1 MSDVSVKEPHN
12 LSETDAIA
20 RVQSFEE
27 MLQKYGVKSTWK
39 GPKAELKGTG
49 VSGSIAVTTK
59 DVTVTLKLGL
69 LAKAAGVDAERL
81 AGSIAKRL
89 KSALGG

>member
-1 MSDVSVKEPHN
+1 MADVNVKEPHA
-12 LSETDAIA
+12 LSESDAIS

-49 VSGSIAVTTK
+49 VSGTIAISSS
-59 DVTVTLKLGL
+59 DVTITLKLGL
-69 LAKAAGVDAERL
+69 LAKAAGIDADRL
-81 AGSIAKRL
+81 AGSIQKRL